1 MTSDDFNSSS
11 QGDSAAIENLTK
23 RQLLAIAREH
33 GVRGRSRMTRA
44 ELVSAVSAIDPPVKI
59 EASQP
64 KAPPDQPIGPDGA
77 DQVVAP
83 EPDPLGDPD
92 LEIPLRL
99 HPIVVDPQTPAPP
112 VVDGA
117 ASDDALD
124 AAMADHVDP
133 PPVAGS
139 TEEPTK
145 PTKPPKRRRGLT
157 AVTIGSLYDIDDRPM
172 PLPGTW
178 VLAAV
183 IFYVIINRLIS
194 DRFVLPFGVSIRLYE
209 VILMGIGLLWLLWMA
224 TEPLPLPYGLPAISG
239 LVLITL
245 IAIAPFIHWPGL
257 DSFQRNGAERG
268 LFRMFV
274 FVTLFLAA
282 YHLAFRLRTGLIL
295 LGVIVA
301 ATVGQ
306 ALFAIYELVTERPV
320 TFLDSIA
327 TSIGLIED
335 PLSVRLAFDGVFERL
350 TGELRAT
357 ATAPHPIVLS
367 AVIAVGLLVT
377 GVWLLYAKTTRAKVL
392 LAISAAVLMIG
403 LPVANSRTGFVIV
416 VLLTLPLLVLLVEK
430 TPKILTWAVPLVF
443 ASAIAFAV
451 SPGTPRLLLN
461 SFTNPGA
468 DPNTTVRIERFS
480 RIPELL
486 EARPFLGAGYLT
498 YDPQI
503 QFFDNAYNLALIE
516 LGIIGLIVAVVFFI
530 ACLIRTWTGAV
541 RAKGTEAVL
550 PIAGVIGTL
559 AILAGGLTF
568 DAWTFDQFFPTCLIL
583 MGLGLGRSAVVL
595 RRRNEDEILVHRPE
609 MVDA

>member
-1 MTSDDFNSSS
+1 MTSDDFTRPPS
-11 QGDSAAIENLTK
+11 GDSAAIENLTK
-23 RQLLAIAREH
+23 RQLLKIARKH
-33 GVRGRSRMTRA
+33 DIRGRSRMTRA
-44 ELVSAVSAIDPPVKI
+44 QLAEAVAAIEPPVVVVSDD
-59 EASQP
+59 ATSSADRSPADVDTSQAEP
-64 KAPPDQPIGPDGA
+64 Q
-77 DQVVAP
+77 
-83 EPDPLGDPD
+83 EPDALGDPD
-92 LEIPLRL
+92 LEIPLQL
-99 HPIVVDPQTPAPP
+99 HQIVVDPDA
-112 VVDGA
+112 VA
-117 ASDDALD
+117 ATATASANGSFSDDALD

-133 PPVAGS
+133 VAEA
-139 TEEPTK
+139 TPDEPQTR
-145 PTKPPKRRRGLT
+145 TKRRRRG
-157 AVTIGSLYDIDDRPM
+157 ASVTIGSLYDIDDRPM
-172 PLPGTW
+172 PLPGVW

-209 VILMGIGLLWLLWMA
+209 VVLMGIGLLWLLWMVN
-224 TEPLPLPYGLPAISG
+224 EPLPLPYGLPAISG

-245 IAIAPFIHWPGL
+245 VAVAPFIHWPGL

-282 YHLAFRLRTGLIL
+282 YHIAFRLRTGLIL
-295 LGVIVA
+295 LGVIVG

-306 ALFAIYELVTERPV
+306 ALFAIYELITEQPV

-367 AVIAVGLLVT
+367 AVIAVGLLVA
-377 GVWLLYAKTTRAKVL
+377 GVWLLYAKTTRAKVV
-392 LAISAAVLMIG
+392 LAIAAGILMIG

-416 VLLTLPLLVLLVEK
+416 VLLTLPLLVLLIEK
-430 TPKILTWAVPLVF
+430 TPKIITWAVPLVF
-443 ASAIAFAV
+443 ATAIAFAV

-468 DPNTTVRIERFS
+468 DPNTTVRLERFA

-486 EARPFLGAGYLT
+486 EPRPFLGAGYLT

-516 LGIIGLIVAVVFFI
+516 LGIIGLIAAVVFFI

-559 AILAGGLTF
+559 AVLAGGLTF

-583 MGLGLGRSAVVL
+583 MGLGLGRSAVIL
-595 RRRNEDEILVHRPE
+595 RRNNEAEILVNRPE
-609 MVDA
+609 LVDA